1 MTSHVAQ
8 QIKFGR
14 DTAVDYR
21 YHFLVDIKWQELT
34 WRWPVVCV
42 MIIRKCET
50 CDIPKP
56 AGAVCQWARA
66 PAPFTMA
73 VCVSCLKW
81 PVMNGLPRQTHNAQ
95 SHSFSYMGVGWHPW
109 HRRTSSQPSEV
120 PCKVICYKH
129 TTHLDSTDNPNEFK
143 WPSTLLLSLFCTLPL
158 SLLGI
163 PQVLTSCSDS
173 WIAVWPA
180 HTWFVVSQG
189 WQVPSVFWG
198 IYLYIYQH
206 YLCLCIILKRFW
218 VQIWSASCC
227 SWAICGNWWCLLR
240 CMATSDPCDL
250 FLKGGRSELR
260 PVALVT
266 NLKKA

>member
-1 MTSHVAQ
+1 
-8 QIKFGR
+8 
-14 DTAVDYR
+14 
-21 YHFLVDIKWQELT
+21 
-34 WRWPVVCV
+34 

-81 PVMNGLPRQTHNAQ
+81 PVMNSLPRQTHNAQ

-143 WPSTLLLSLFCTLPL
+143 WPPTLLLSLFCTLPL

-180 HTWFVVSQG
+180 HTWLVVSQG

-198 IYLYIYQH
+198 IYLYISALPVPVHHPQEVLGADLVSQLLQLSH
-206 YLCLCIILKRFW
+206 LWQLMMSPKMHGHIWPLWPSSQRGTQWAQACSTGHEFKKSLILPGL
-218 VQIWSASCC
+218 SYS
-227 SWAICGNWWCLLR
+227 
-240 CMATSDPCDL
+240 
-250 FLKGGRSELR
+250 LKGIDLVDSLR
-260 PVALVT
+260 VHHLDPLIL
-266 NLKKA
+266 NSDH